1 MMKASIEEF
10 SKDGYIAI
18 PELYDQE
25 KIAEI
30 NENVDRFIADV
41 LPTMPATRIY
51 YENKADKTTLKQ
63 IQKMFEYDDYFFELM
78 NQGVIRRIAES
89 LLQESVVPINMQF
102 FNKPPASG
110 GPTPPHQDG
119 YYFHLKPCRA
129 VTGWLALEP
138 VDEWNGCI
146 HYVRGSHKTTRFR
159 PHGKSNIL
167 GFSQGITDF
176 GSDSDIK
183 NSVGFPGPAGTFL
196 MHDARTI
203 HYADANQSTDRSRR
217 ALGFIYYAESAQED
231 IEAKYAY
238 QKKLDK
244 QLANEQKI

>member
-1 MMKASIEEF
+1 MMASIENFER
-10 SKDGYIAI
+10 DGYIAI

-30 NENVDRFIADV
+30 NENVDRFIRDV
-41 LPTMPATRIY
+41 VPIMPATRVY
-51 YENKADKTTLKQ
+51 YEDKANMATLKQ
-63 IQKMFEYDDYFFELM
+63 IQKMFEFDDYFSQLM
-78 NQGVIRRIAES
+78 NQGIIKSIAET
-89 LLQESVVPINMQF
+89 LLQETVVPINMQF

-119 YYFHLKPCRA
+119 YYFHLNPCRA

-138 VDEWNGCI
+138 VDEQNGCI
-146 HYVRGSHKTTRFR
+146 HYVRGSHQSNSFR
-159 PHGKSNIL
+159 PHGKSNVL

-176 GSDSDIK
+176 GSDADK
-183 NSVGFPGPAGTFL
+183 QNSVGFPGPAGTFL
-196 MHDARTI
+196 MHHARTI
-203 HYADANQSTDRSRR
+203 HYADANQSADRSRR

-231 IEAKYAY
+231 IEAKIEY
-238 QKKLDK
+238 QAKLDQ